1 MTPEKE
7 IEFNKEVT
15 AVTMKYIDRI
25 GDYCD
30 VDPAEKI
37 CDEFYKSFSVVFNKY
52 YDSLNSTY
60 K

>member
-1 MTPEKE
+1 MESKLE
-7 IEFNKEVT
+7 IEFNKEIT
-15 AVTMKYIDRI
+15 AVTMKYIDHI

-30 VDPAEKI
+30 VDPVEKI

-52 YDSLNSTY
+52 YDSRNSTY